1 MKKWGKKSRNKVE
14 ERGIAMH
21 LKVCIYVYKIVM
33 ENYFVIEKITKHSK
47 KRGMVIGYAPKS
59 LACPSGGGFSF
70 PANVTS
76 PASSKRHHHHHHHH
90 PHPHHHQY
98 RHRHHFFCIN
108 TNTKCSNFAPV

>member
-1 MKKWGKKSRNKVE
+1 MKKMGEKSQNKVK

-21 LKVCIYVYKIVM
+21 LKVCIYVHQIVM

-90 PHPHHHQY
+90 PHPHHHQH